1 VNVVAIEAHQHR
13 KQMASRA
20 LSVAIDLA
28 SILFIRQ
35 YEVRIV
41 RVFVG
46 YIYSVSH
53 ALEAK
58 WRH

>member
-1 VNVVAIEAHQHR
+1 
-13 KQMASRA
+13 MASRA